1 MWISV
6 EYQIQTRT
14 LTSNKELE
22 KREIITQ
29 NIGKV
34 LLIDDLGCGIEKF
47 KQKVQKFNSS
57 GNINLNDSTLRKTV
71 RNFKAFMDLCRGLD
85 KEFEHII

>member
-57 GNINLNDSTLRKTV
+57 GNINLNDSIY
-71 RNFKAFMDLCRGLD
+71 NNMPPPDPD
-85 KEFEHII
+85 YSNEHELN